1 MVQHDFAPSD
11 SVCLFFGQSDT
22 HAPTFR
28 DRKTGVEKINSHPSA
43 GQPYGSIDGKG
54 IVALLS
60 APAAKPKESAS
71 AIIPSRLISPLAR
84 NHALQHSAGRF
95 IWSCYDIDKGN
106 RSLDDVR
113 SNFEAVFPG
122 TTKLIYSSSSAT
134 ADDKRWRVLMPMLEV
149 SGEDFQKIQKAAFA
163 LIEQNGLQLDEALA
177 RCGQPVYLPNVPPS
191 KRDQD
196 GKPFFYQHALIQA
209 AKLDAKSHAG
219 IQACIHRADQR
230 EKAMREEANAQRLR
244 AERKRA
250 ERTERY
256 GQNQSLIDHF
266 NETHSLEDLMLEYGY
281 EHLGGPH
288 YASPNSQ
295 SKGSA
300 VRVWDGEQWSSL
312 TSGDAEIGQK
322 GDVGTWGDA
331 FDLYV
336 HYEHNGDFDAA
347 VRAYGAEINPAKAAA
362 SEMPENGMDDFDYVE
377 PKAASEAPASA
388 PDGDDDD
395 GSWDIPDPPE
405 DAPEAA
411 PDWPSVYDMFDEAS
425 IEPRKW
431 IYGHHYLRSFV
442 SVLASAGGIGKT
454 SLQIVEALAIVTGRP
469 LLGEEVKERTNVW
482 IVNLEDPLEEIQRRV
497 LASMRHYGINKS
509 EVEGR
514 LFVNAGRDFSL
525 KFGIQTR
532 DGVLP
537 NAKLVEYLCKKIPE
551 KQIGCVFIDPFVGA
565 HSINEND
572 NMAVNAI
579 VAEIRSVAD
588 ETKSAIGLVH
598 HIRKGNGEDA
608 SIDSVRGAGSLIG
621 AARAARVINRMSADD
636 AAKLG
641 IDEAEARSIFRVDD
655 GKANLAPPAASAV
668 YRKMEGVKIDNGEWI
683 GVCIPYTLPDAFD
696 DISGKDAKAAQKIVA
711 NAHTDGEPLRES
723 SQSKNWV
730 GVPIADMLG
739 IDISEKKG
747 KAKVSSIVKMWIKT
761 NVLAVERITD
771 PKKARDVP
779 VIVVGEWI
787 NGDEV

>member
-1 MVQHDFAPSD
+1 MSDVRFMTAPGSFFTLIDNPGEYYPGISWNEIVKLVQAP
-11 SVCLFFGQSDT
+11 Q
-22 HAPTFR
+22 A
-28 DRKTGVEKINSHPSA
+28 KEKIQA
-43 GQPYGSIDGKG
+43 DFF
-54 IVALLS
+54 
-60 APAAKPKESAS
+60 
-71 AIIPSRLISPLAR
+71 IPSTYRAHDARSHEAQREHGAYRALA
-84 NHALQHSAGRF
+84 
-95 IWSCYDIDKGN
+95 IDIDRGN
-106 RSLDDVR
+106 PSLEDVQ
-113 SNFEAVFPG
+113 EAVQAVCG
-122 TTKLIYSSSSAT
+122 DVSILIYSSSGASLENRKWRAIVPLAGVLTGAEYEEVQT
-134 ADDKRWRVLMPMLEV
+134 AFFDLLHIHGIHPD
-149 SGEDFQKIQKAAFA
+149 G
-163 LIEQNGLQLDEALA
+163 ALA
-177 RCGQPVYLPNVPPS
+177 RCGQPIYLPNVPIA
-191 KRDQD
+191 KRGPDLQ
-196 GKPFFYQHALIQA
+196 PLFYQHRVLRG
-209 AKLDAKSHAG
+209 KPLRLDADSPILQEMHRKAEQRRLAAE
-219 IQACIHRADQR
+219 QA
-230 EKAMREEANAQRLR
+230 EKAR
-244 AERKRA
+244 AERERQRA
-250 ERTERY
+250 DRRQKFPDEVSPVDAF
-256 GQNQSLIDHF
+256 NADH
-266 NETHSLEDLMLEYGY
+266 SIEDLLARYQY
-281 EHLGGPH
+281 DR
-288 YASPNSQ
+288 
-295 SKGSA
+295 KGSSQHYRSRYQTSPSYA
-300 VRVWDGEQWSSL
+300 TENFGTHWVSL
-312 TSGDAEIGQK
+312 SGSDAAAG
-322 GDVGTWGDA
+322 VGNPKTISENSYCWGDA
-331 FDLYV
+331 FDLFA
-336 HYEHNGDFDAA
+336 HYEHGDFDAA
-347 VRAYGAEINPAKAAA
+347 VRAYGAEISPIKAEANKV
-362 SEMPENGMDDFDYVE
+362 PENGMDDFDYV
-377 PKAASEAPASA
+377 
-388 PDGDDDD
+388 
-395 GSWDIPDPPE
+395 GSDDIPDPPE

-431 IYGHHYLRSFV
+431 IYAHHYLRSFV

-497 LASMRHYGINKS
+497 LASMRHYGIKKS

-525 KFGIQTR
+525 KFGIQSR

-537 NAKLVEYLCKKIPE
+537 NTKLVEYLCKKIPE

-579 VAEIRSVAD
+579 VAEIRRVAD

-683 GVCIPYTLPDAFD
+683 GVCIPYTLPDVWG

-771 PKKARDVP
+771 PRQAREVS

>member
-1 MVQHDFAPSD
+1 MSDIRFLTAPGSFHTLID
-11 SVCLFFGQSDT
+11 KPGQTYPGISW
-22 HAPTFR
+22 AEIARMAASPQA
-28 DRKTGVEKINSHPSA
+28 KEKIDA
-43 GQPYGSIDGKG
+43 DFF
-54 IVALLS
+54 
-60 APAAKPKESAS
+60 
-71 AIIPSRLISPLAR
+71 IPSTYREHDGRSHDAQREHGAYRMLA
-84 NHALQHSAGRF
+84 L
-95 IWSCYDIDKGN
+95 DIDRGN
-106 RSLDDVR
+106 PSLDDVLAAV
-113 SNFEAVFPG
+113 EAVCGPVS
-122 TTKLIYSSSSAT
+122 LLAYSSSGASPENR
-134 ADDKRWRVLMPMLEV
+134 KWRVLLPLAGVITGAEY
-149 SGEDFQKIQKAAFA
+149 EAAQTA
-163 LIEQNGLQLDEALA
+163 LFDLLHAHGIHPDGALA
-177 RCGQPVYLPNVPPS
+177 RCGQPIYLPNVPLA
-191 KRDQD
+191 KRNPDIT
-196 GKPFFYQHALIQA
+196 PIFYQHRIIRAGTLR
-209 AKLDAKSHAG
+209 LDAGSAIRQEIDRRAEQHRLAAE
-219 IQACIHRADQR
+219 QAERARADR
-230 EKAMREEANAQRLR
+230 ERQR
-244 AERKRA
+244 AERRQKFPDQVSPVDA
-250 ERTERY
+250 F
-256 GQNQSLIDHF
+256 NADH
-266 NETHSLEDLMLEYGY
+266 SIEDLLMRYQY
-281 EHLGGPH
+281 ERRGSSQHYRSRYQTSPSYATENFGTHWVSLSGSDAAAGVGKPKSLGENA
-288 YASPNSQ
+288 YC
-295 SKGSA
+295 
-300 VRVWDGEQWSSL
+300 
-312 TSGDAEIGQK
+312 
-322 GDVGTWGDA
+322 WGDA
-331 FDLYV
+331 FDLFC
-336 HYEHNGDFDAA
+336 HYEHDGDFDKA
-347 VRAYGAEINPAKAAA
+347 VRAYGLEISPAKA
-362 SEMPENGMDDFDYVE
+362 EIELPENGMDDFDYIAPE
-377 PKAASEAPASA
+377 SAPEAPASA
-388 PDGDDDD
+388 ESDDIDL
-395 GSWDIPDPPE
+395 GSFDTP

-411 PDWPSVYDMFDEAS
+411 PDWPTLYDMFDEAS

-497 LASMRHYGINKS
+497 LASMRQYGINKS

-537 NAKLVEYLCKKIPE
+537 NTKLVEYLCRKIPE

-579 VAEIRSVAD
+579 VAEIRRVAD

-641 IDEAEARSIFRVDD
+641 IDETEARSIFRVDD

-683 GVCIPYTLPDAFD
+683 GVCIPYTLPNAFD
-696 DISGKDAKAAQKIVA
+696 GISGKDAKAAQRIVA
-711 NAHTDGEPLRES
+711 DAHTAGEPLRES
-723 SQSKNWV
+723 SQSKNWA

-747 KAKVSSIVKMWIKT
+747 KAKVASILKTWIKT

-771 PKKARDVP
+771 PRQAREVA
-779 VIVVGEWI
+779 VVVVGEWI
-787 NGDEV
+787 SNDEV

>member
-1 MVQHDFAPSD
+1 MSDVRFMTAPGS
-11 SVCLFFGQSDT
+11 FFTLIDNPGEYYPGISWNEIVKLVKDPQ
-22 HAPTFR
+22 A
-28 DRKTGVEKINSHPSA
+28 KEKIKA
-43 GQPYGSIDGKG
+43 DFF
-54 IVALLS
+54 
-60 APAAKPKESAS
+60 
-71 AIIPSRLISPLAR
+71 IPSTYRAHDARSHEAQREHGAYRALA
-84 NHALQHSAGRF
+84 
-95 IWSCYDIDKGN
+95 IDIDRGN
-106 RSLDDVR
+106 PSLEDVQ
-113 SNFEAVFPG
+113 EAVQAVCG
-122 TTKLIYSSSSAT
+122 DAGMLIYSSSGASEENRKWRAIVPLAGVITGAEYEEVQT
-134 ADDKRWRVLMPMLEV
+134 AFFDLLHIHGIHPD
-149 SGEDFQKIQKAAFA
+149 G
-163 LIEQNGLQLDEALA
+163 ALA
-177 RCGQPVYLPNVPPS
+177 RCGQPIYLPNVPIA
-191 KRDQD
+191 KRGPDLM
-196 GKPFFYQHALIQA
+196 PLFYQHRVLRGKPLRLDGDSPIMQELTRKAEQRRLAAEQA
-209 AKLDAKSHAG
+209 
-219 IQACIHRADQR
+219 
-230 EKAMREEANAQRLR
+230 EKAR
-244 AERKRA
+244 AERERQRA
-250 ERTERY
+250 DRRQKFPDEVSPVDAF
-256 GQNQSLIDHF
+256 NADH
-266 NETHSLEDLMLEYGY
+266 SIEDLLARYQY
-281 EHLGGPH
+281 ERHGSSQHYRSRYQTSPSYATENFGTHWVSLSGSDAAAGVGRPKSLGE
-288 YASPNSQ
+288 NSYC
-295 SKGSA
+295 
-300 VRVWDGEQWSSL
+300 
-312 TSGDAEIGQK
+312 
-322 GDVGTWGDA
+322 WGDA
-331 FDLYV
+331 FDLFT
-336 HYEHNGDFDAA
+336 HYEHSGDFDAA

-377 PKAASEAPASA
+377 QPKSDFDDVAS
-388 PDGDDDD
+388 D
-395 GSWDIPDPPE
+395 DIPDPHD

-497 LASMRHYGINKS
+497 LASMRQYGISKS

-537 NAKLVEYLCKKIPE
+537 NTKLVEYLCKKIPE

-579 VAEIRSVAD
+579 VAEIRRVAD
-588 ETKSAIGLVH
+588 DTKSAIGLVH

-696 DISGKDAKAAQKIVA
+696 DISGKDAKAAQRIVA
-711 NAHTDGEPLRES
+711 DAHTAGESLRES

-739 IDISEKKG
+739 IDITEKKG
-747 KAKVSSIVKMWIKT
+747 KAKIASILKTWIKT

-771 PKKARDVP
+771 PRQAREVA
-779 VIVVGEWI
+779 VVVVGEWI
-787 NGDEV
+787 SHDEV